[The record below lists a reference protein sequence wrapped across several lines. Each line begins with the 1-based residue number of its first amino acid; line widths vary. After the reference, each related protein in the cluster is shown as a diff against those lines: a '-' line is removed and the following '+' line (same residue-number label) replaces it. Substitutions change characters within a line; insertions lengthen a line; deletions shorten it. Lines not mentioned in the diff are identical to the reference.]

1 MRVDKY
7 LWCVRYFKTRSIATA
22 ACKKGQVRVNYTVV
36 KPSRD
41 VYPTDIISVRKNQI
55 NYLLEVLDLPESRLG
70 AKLAGMYVQDK
81 TPKENLEKL
90 DLLKYSKDYY
100 RKKGSGRPTKKDRR
114 NIDEIYENDD
124 FFKDSNELAITIALF
139 FLIPSIIFL
148 VLYWSTMVRK
158 HLR

>member
-22 ACKKGQVRVNYTVV
+22 ACKKGQVKMNGASV

-41 VYPTDIISVRKNQI
+41 VYPTDTISVRKNQVTYI
-55 NYLLEVLDLPESRLG
+55 LEVLDLPESRLG
-70 AKLAGMYVQDK
+70 AKLVGMYVQDN

-90 DLLKYSKDYY
+90 ELLKYSKDYY

-114 NIDEIYENDD
+114 DIDEIYNYDD
-124 FFKDSNELAITIALF
+124 FFTSNEEE
-139 FLIPSIIFL
+139 
-148 VLYWSTMVRK
+148 
-158 HLR
+158 